1 MSSKR
6 ALANRG
12 EAEAVLSQALRKLAD
27 ATVAE
32 IPNSRLIKNGL
43 TKAHKLYDEFVKKHV
58 ALVTEV
64 GATMNDPTYRDYL
77 NLVSDSYSQG
87 VDAAE
92 AVLATLEN
100 VEEEG
105 GFTILLVF
113 FFPRYT

>member
-43 TKAHKLYDEFVKKHV
+43 TKMMSSLRN
-58 ALVTEV
+58 
-64 GATMNDPTYRDYL
+64 M
-77 NLVSDSYSQG
+77 
-87 VDAAE
+87 
-92 AVLATLEN
+92 
-100 VEEEG
+100 
-105 GFTILLVF
+105 LLW
-113 FFPRYT
+113 